1 MKDDLCRAFC
11 ESLVVETVPAG
22 LAVTTS
28 FKGVTGEALMFYIL
42 GPDEHDNWRLQDDG
56 TTIPYIEAAGAE
68 LGGGNR
74 AETFQALLTDLGA
87 SYDEHSGELTI
98 GPLEKSSV
106 ATGALRFIALLIRI
120 QELLQITREKVEA
133 LWVEEARASLERAV
147 SGRAEIEYDATVS
160 PELHEWPADVVVR
173 ASGRP
178 PVALFFGTS
187 NNKAYEALL
196 LNSTARYQ
204 LRRQVIVVLLL
215 ENDKAL
221 TQKLRQRADNSIVVP
236 RFRGAEWDAVGRIAE
251 EAIGERPQIH

>member
-28 FKGVTGEALMFYIL
+28 FKGVTGEALMFYIV
-42 GPDEHDNWRLQDDG
+42 GPDADNTWRLQDDG

-68 LGGGNR
+68 LGGGSR
-74 AETFQALLTDLGA
+74 AETFQALLTDFGA
-87 SYDEHSGELTI
+87 TYDEQSGELTI
-98 GPLEKSSV
+98 GPLDKSSI

-147 SGRAEIEYDATVS
+147 SGRAKIEYDATVS

-221 TQKLRQRADNSIVVP
+221 TQRLRQRADNSIVVP